1 MKHWMEWLQKQGG
14 TGKAHTWWILALGI
28 GGMLLILASEFWPE
42 QTPAA
47 SQPASAA
54 ADFTYEAQLEQRLAD
69 MIGQI
74 SGAGQTRVLV
84 TLESGSQ
91 TVYAVDTREGE
102 AESEQTHVLLEDGSA
117 LTETVRTPA
126 VCGVAVVCEGG
137 DQIHVVTQITEMLS
151 SLLDIPTSRISVA
164 KMSG

>member
-1 MKHWMEWLQKQGG
+1 MKQWMAWLQKQSGA
-14 TGKAHTWWILALGI
+14 GKTHTWWILALGI
-28 GGMLLILASEFWPE
+28 GGMLLILVSEFWPE

-47 SQPASAA
+47 SQAAPAA
-54 ADFTYEAQLEQRLAD
+54 ADFTYAEQLEQRLAD